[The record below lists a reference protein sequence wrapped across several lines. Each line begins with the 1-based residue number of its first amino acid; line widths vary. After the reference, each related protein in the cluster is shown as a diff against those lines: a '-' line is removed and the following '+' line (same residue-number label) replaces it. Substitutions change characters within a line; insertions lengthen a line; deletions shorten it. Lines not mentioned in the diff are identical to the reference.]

1 MKSPFSHQEQSVN
14 NGAAAWLRSF
24 KVVAWAFMG
33 IRKGSESQQDFSQ
46 VKPIT
51 VIVVGVLSAL
61 LFVLVL
67 VGLVNWVIATQ
78 SVGV

>member
-1 MKSPFSHQEQSVN
+1 MKLPSTQETSAHGV
-14 NGAAAWLRSF
+14 GPLLRSF

-33 IRKGSESQQDFSQ
+33 MRKGSESQQDFSQ

-51 VIVVGVLSAL
+51 VIVVGVISAL

-78 SVGV
+78 